1 MPVES
6 SLGEVTDLYL
16 HEYGML
22 LGGLGGIAP
31 WHIGR
36 FLSVNG
42 VEFQTFF
49 SGSALEE
56 SMRGNDVVI
65 FTVMNDRHDIT
76 QGFHTMA
83 ARCNGKGF
91 DVYNTSNH
99 ITKVKQYDNLHTVWE
114 GGYYICGFVIKAN

>member
-56 SMRGNDVVI
+56 SMHGNDVVI
-65 FTVMNDRHDIT
+65 FTVMNDSHDIT

-91 DVYNTSNH
+91 DVYNRQNYDVTSYPTSSLNS
-99 ITKVKQYDNLHTVWE
+99 VWK
-114 GGYYICGFVIKAN
+114 GGAFI